1 MSQVLSPTRAGCVG
15 FPPLIMGLGHVSAT
29 TPEYEWK
36 MATSGPQV
44 IDEPSESPPVERQQQ
59 AERNETTDFEFVDPL
74 PPDWTCS
81 LCLDV
86 LKEPTLTSC
95 GHHFCRQCIDRVIAR
110 DHVCPLCKDHGFQTL
125 LDKATSRKINALQ
138 LYCKLK
144 SRGCQWVGELGSL
157 EAHID
162 VKKGDCE
169 FVEVE
174 CDFSDFGCTTRL
186 FRKDLPEHREE
197 NVHKHLVL
205 MAVMAP
211 RTGGG
216 ESERRIQEQRA
227 ELIQQQLQK
236 KDEEVRRP
244 LREKDRAVKEAHDEL
259 AKLKEEMLQ
268 QMKSRVIQLREETQD
283 QLQQKDQE
291 MKQGLAKLDEQ
302 VREKDT
308 QMKEAQDELVKLKE
322 EMLQKDEQLKHRVT
336 ELQHEMQTQLRQGLG
351 RLENELQARNKET
364 QQQLQDRDRQI
375 KEVQEQLQQKD
386 KEMNKLETEL
396 LAKDKQ
402 TKEQFQEK
410 DRQMKEVE
418 GELQQK
424 IESLER
430 RVCSCPPFEFTMTE
444 FSKHKANNTEWFSP
458 PFYSHPGGY
467 KLCLAVFANGYH
479 DGHKGSYLNSFICT
493 MQGKYDD
500 ALSWPRRLDTTVEVF
515 NHSTGWVVMQSFNNS
530 ERKKPTS
537 PREMDAIRD
546 RTYYIIHTKLAEY
559 VKNDCLQFRIASVIL
574 R

>member
-1 MSQVLSPTRAGCVG
+1 
-15 FPPLIMGLGHVSAT
+15 
-29 TPEYEWK
+29 
-36 MATSGPQV
+36 MATPAPHGSKI
-44 IDEPSESPPVERQQQ
+44 IDEPSETAPVESQQQ
-59 AERNETTDFEFVDPL
+59 QPEKNETTEFEFVDPL

-110 DHVCPLCKDHGFQTL
+110 DHICPLCKDHGFQTL

-174 CDFSDFGCTTRL
+174 CDFSDFGCTSRM

-205 MAVMAP
+205 MAVMGS

-236 KDEEVRRP
+236 KDEEVRQQ
-244 LREKDRAVKEAHDEL
+244 LREKDREVKEAQDEL
-259 AKLKEEMLQ
+259 VKLKDEMLQKDDQMKGQVIQLKEE
-268 QMKSRVIQLREETQD
+268 IQD

-291 MKQGLAKLDEQ
+291 MKQGLA
-302 VREKDT
+302 
-308 QMKEAQDELVKLKE
+308 
-322 EMLQKDEQLKHRVT
+322 
-336 ELQHEMQTQLRQGLG
+336 

-386 KEMNKLETEL
+386 KEMKQGLTKLETEL
-396 LAKDKQ
+396 QAKDKQ

-430 RVCSCPPFEFTMTE
+430 RVCNCPPFEFTMTE
-444 FSKHKANNTEWFSP
+444 FSRHKANNTEWFSP

-467 KLCLAVFANGYH
+467 KQCLAVFANGCA
-479 DGHKGSYLNSFICT
+479 GLEGKYLNSLICV
-493 MQGKYDD
+493 MQGEYDD
-500 ALSWPRRLDTTVEVF
+500 ILVWPKRFDTTIEVF
-515 NHSTGWVVMQSFNNS
+515 NQSTGKWAKMPSVSLS
-530 ERKKPTS
+530 GYDGKRKKPKS
-537 PREMDAIRD
+537 PREMDAIKD
-546 RTYYIIHTKLAEY
+546 CTYCIIHTDLAAY
-559 VKNDCLQFRIASVIL
+559 VKSDCLLFRIASVKL
-574 R
+574 Q

>member
-1 MSQVLSPTRAGCVG
+1 
-15 FPPLIMGLGHVSAT
+15 
-29 TPEYEWK
+29 
-36 MATSGPQV
+36 MATPGPQASKI
-44 IDEPSESPPVERQQQ
+44 IDEPSEPATAERQQQ
-59 AERNETTDFEFVDPL
+59 AEKNETTEFEFVDPL

-162 VKKGDCE
+162 VKKGVCE

-174 CDFSDFGCTTRL
+174 CDFSDFGCTTRM

-236 KDEEVRRP
+236 KDEEVRQQ
-244 LREKDRAVKEAHDEL
+244 LQEKDRQVKEAQDDL

-268 QMKSRVIQLREETQD
+268 KYDQMKHQ
-283 QLQQKDQE
+283 
-291 MKQGLAKLDEQ
+291 
-302 VREKDT
+302 
-308 QMKEAQDELVKLKE
+308 
-322 EMLQKDEQLKHRVT
+322 VT
-336 ELQHEMQTQLRQGLG
+336 ELQQEMQTQLKQGLG
-351 RLENELQARNKET
+351 VLENELQARNMET
-364 QQQLQDRDRQI
+364 QQQLQDKDRQI
-375 KEVQEQLQQKD
+375 TEVQDQLQQKD
-386 KEMNKLETEL
+386 KEMKQGLTKLETEL
-396 LAKDKQ
+396 LAKDRE
-402 TKEQFQEK
+402 TKEQLQEK
-410 DRQMKEVE
+410 DRQMKKVE

-430 RVCSCPPFEFTMTE
+430 RVYNCPPFEFTMTE
-444 FSKHKANNTEWFSP
+444 FNKHKANNTKWFSP
-458 PFYSHPGGY
+458 PFYSHPRGY
-467 KLCLAVFANGYH
+467 KLCLAVYANGYH
-479 DGHKGSYLNSFICT
+479 DGHKGKYLNSFICV
-493 MQGKYDD
+493 MQGEYDD
-500 ALSWPRRLDTTVEVF
+500 ILTWPKRFDTTIEVF
-515 NHSTGWVVMQSFNNS
+515 NESIGKWVIMFSLSRS

-537 PREMDAIRD
+537 PCEMDANID
-546 RTYYIIHTKLAEY
+546 RRYFIIHTGLAPY
-559 VKNDCLQFRIASVIL
+559 LKNDCLLFRIASVKL
-574 R
+574 Q